1 MWEKI
6 NLEIAQKHPVIVQTS
21 SSGVSSH
28 YVVIVGKDDTDYI
41 VLDPYKATLWR
52 DGTAISVGGCVHLH
66 QSLAYAVNNGEG
78 SVVKMIIYHP

>member
-1 MWEKI
+1 
-6 NLEIAQKHPVIVQTS
+6 
-21 SSGVSSH
+21 
-28 YVVIVGKDDTDYI
+28 